1 MPLSENEQR
10 LLEQIERA
18 LVEGDPKFA
27 NTVRATNPRTYL
39 LRRIRRSAVL
49 FVVGL
54 IVLPVGLVLNST
66 SLESTPLTVTLGVL
80 GFVIMLTAGLRGWS
94 DLRRMSGR
102 NVEGSRRGQ
111 TSRRSEKTPFLERFE
126 QRWNRRWEDRGD
138 H

>member
-39 LRRIRRSAVL
+39 LRRIRRSVAL
-49 FVVGL
+49 FVL
-54 IVLPVGLVLNST
+54 GLVALLVGVVLNAI
-66 SLESTPLTVTLGVL
+66 PALTVTLGIL
-80 GFVIMLTAGLRGWS
+80 GFVIMLTAGLRGWT

-102 NVEGSRRGQ
+102 TVEGPRRSQAAPRRGGK
-111 TSRRSEKTPFLERFE
+111 SSIMERFE
-126 QRWNRRWEDRGD
+126 QRWNRRWDEHGG
-138 H
+138 

>member
-1 MPLSENEQR
+1 
-10 LLEQIERA
+10 
-18 LVEGDPKFA
+18 KFA

-39 LRRIRRSAVL
+39 LRRIRRSVAL
-49 FVVGL
+49 FVL
-54 IVLPVGLVLNST
+54 GLVMLLVGVVLNT
-66 SLESTPLTVTLGVL
+66 VAAALTVTLGVL

-102 NVEGSRRGQ
+102 TVEGPRRGQ
-111 TSRRSEKTPFLERFE
+111 SSRRSEKTPMMERFE

>member
-27 NTVRATNPRTYL
+27 STVRATNPRTYL

-66 SLESTPLTVTLGVL
+66 SFGSTPLTVTLGVL
-80 GFVIMLTAGLRGWS
+80 GFVVMLTAGLRGWS

-102 NVEGSRRGQ
+102 NVEGPRRGQ
-111 TSRRSEKTPFLERFE
+111 PTRRSEKAPFLERFE

>member
-18 LVEGDPKFA
+18 LVENDPKFA
-27 NTVRATNPRTYL
+27 NAVRATNPRTYL
-39 LRRIRRSAVL
+39 LRRIRRSVVL
-49 FVVGL
+49 FVF
-54 IVLPVGLVLNST
+54 GLVVLLVGVVLN
-66 SLESTPLTVTLGVL
+66 PIAAALTVTLGVL
-80 GFVIMLTAGLRGWS
+80 GFVIMLAAGLRGWS

-102 NVEGSRRGQ
+102 TVEGPRRGQ
-111 TSRRSEKTPFLERFE
+111 PQRRSEKTSLSDRFE